1 MQCKDI
7 ERLITVSSEE
17 ELSPEESKAVEQH
30 LEHCAQCARL
40 RDELEKIRLG
50 ITTMPKPVLPPDL
63 AHKAHQRC
71 LDEMKLRSAPAKRVF
86 SRIRSY
92 PIPKYVWAA
101 LVPLTVFT
109 VLLVAPVIKEIRLDE
124 SLTFESAAALT
135 LLVQNAGML
144 FFAPILIRRYRSK
157 RENMNGMPMNA
168 NAS

>member
-7 ERLITVSSEE
+7 ERLIIVSSEE

-30 LEHCAQCARL
+30 FEHCAHCAQL
-40 RDELEKIRLG
+40 RDDLEKIRLG
-50 ITTMPKPVLPPDL
+50 ITTMPKAVLPADL
-63 AHKAHQRC
+63 AQKTRQRC
-71 LDEMKLRSAPAKRVF
+71 LDEIRLQPAPAKRAF

-101 LVPLTVFT
+101 LVPLIIFT
-109 VLLVAPVIKEIRLDE
+109 VLLVAPVIKEIRLDG

-135 LLVQNAGML
+135 LLIQNAAML

-157 RENMNGMPMNA
+157 KENTNGIPMNA

>member
-7 ERLITVSSEE
+7 ERLIIVSSAEE
-17 ELSPEESKAVEQH
+17 QSPEESKAVKQH
-30 LEHCAQCARL
+30 LEHCAHCAQL

-50 ITTMPKPVLPPDL
+50 ITTMPKPVLQPDL
-63 AHKAHQRC
+63 AQKTRQRC
-71 LDEMKLRSAPAKRVF
+71 LDEMRLQPAPAKRVF

-101 LVPLTVFT
+101 LIPLIILT
-109 VLLVAPVIKEIRLDE
+109 VLLIAPVIKEIRLDE

-135 LLVQNAGML
+135 LLIQNAAML

-157 RENMNGMPMNA
+157 RENTNGISMNA

>member
-7 ERLITVSSEE
+7 ERLIITSSKEELSSEE
-17 ELSPEESKAVEQH
+17 SKIMEQH
-30 LEHCAQCARL
+30 FEHCAHCARL

-50 ITTMPKPVLPPDL
+50 ITTMPQPVLPPDL
-63 AHKAHQRC
+63 AQKTRQRC
-71 LDEMKLRSAPAKRVF
+71 LDEMRLQPAQAKRVF

-101 LVPLTVFT
+101 LIPLVILT

-135 LLVQNAGML
+135 LLIQNAAML
-144 FFAPILIRRYRSK
+144 FFAPILIRKYRLK
-157 RENMNGMPMNA
+157 RKNVNGFPMNA
-168 NAS
+168 NAT